1 MLNAHIVSIGNE
13 LLIGDTVNTNASW
26 IGRFLTE
33 HGFRID
39 EVRTVSDDLESIKA
53 ALSSGLKNADLVIST
68 GGLGPTHDDITKKAV
83 CDLFN
88 SELILNEETL
98 QFIKG
103 IFKRRGIRFGASN
116 RDQALVPKACE
127 VLFNH
132 QGTAP
137 GMWFVR
143 EKSCLV
149 VLPGVPHEM
158 RHLME
163 TGVEKKIMELY
174 TEKEFRAT
182 RYLKTA
188 GVAEST
194 LCDEVV
200 GNLSEYLSNGHSVA
214 YLPSSSGVT
223 IRISTEGET
232 PEDASNRLES
242 LATHIRGLAGGLIYG
257 EERDL
262 QLNKVL
268 GDILI
273 KRNLTLAVAESCTG
287 GLLCNTIT
295 DVPGSSAYFP
305 GGQIAYSNRMKIDH
319 LGVSDTDLK
328 RYGAVS
334 MQVALQMSKGIAQN
348 LGADIGVSTTGIAGP
363 GGGTDD
369 KPVGTVW
376 MGFYFESQHFALE
389 ARFSNNRTINKERTV
404 MVVLET
410 LRRKLLD
417 LDTLPYDLKPQQI

>member
-13 LLIGDTVNTNASW
+13 LLIGDTINTNASW

-33 HGFRID
+33 HGFRVD
-39 EVRTVSDDLESIKA
+39 EVRTVSDDFESIKT
-53 ALSSGLKNADLVIST
+53 ALSDGMKSADLVIST

-88 SELILNEETL
+88 SNLILNEEIL
-98 QFIKG
+98 VFIKK
-103 IFKRRGIRFGASN
+103 IFKKRGLRFGVSN
-116 RDQALVPKACE
+116 RDQALVPDSCD

-137 GMWFVR
+137 GLWFSR
-143 EKSCLV
+143 DGSCLV

-158 RHLME
+158 RYLME
-163 TGVEKKIMELY
+163 TGVAEKIRELY
-174 TEKEFRAT
+174 TGQEFRAT
-182 RYLKTA
+182 RYFKTA

-194 LCDEVV
+194 LSDEIV
-200 GNLSEYLSNGHSVA
+200 GDLGQYLSNGLSVA

-232 PEDASNRLES
+232 PEDAGLRLES
-242 LATHIRGLAGGLIYG
+242 LARFIRDRAGGLIYG
-257 EERDL
+257 EGRDL
-262 QLNKVL
+262 QLSKVL

-273 KRNLTLAVAESCTG
+273 EKKVTLAVAESCTG
-287 GLLCNTIT
+287 GLVCNAIT
-295 DVPGSSAYFP
+295 DVPGSSEYFL
-305 GGQIAYSNRMKIDH
+305 GGEIAYANQVKIDH
-319 LGVSDTDLK
+319 LGVPEEDLEM
-328 RYGAVS
+328 YGAVS
-334 MQVALQMSKGIAQN
+334 MQVALQMAKGIAEK

-363 GGGTDD
+363 GGGTED

-376 MGFYFESQHFALE
+376 MGFCIGSQHFALE
-389 ARFSNNRTINKERTV
+389 ARFSNNRMINKERTV

-417 LDTLPYDLKPQQI
+417 LDTLPYDLKPKQI